1 MTRYSLRLRSVSR
14 FPRSYNSTLL
24 TEEVLREAVPAVT
37 GILITPFADGYDVA
51 VDLERRDHVHALND
65 LASTFHQLGYSAVQ
79 ATMIEFA
86 TSWLEGGTLGTIGGA
101 ALGTAT
107 KSVEGFLTLTLIGF
121 LTGMVAGGTNQYE
134 KARYQATPTTNGWHI
149 TSIEPPAAP
158 GVQPA
163 SAF

>member
-1 MTRYSLRLRSVSR
+1 MTRYSLHLRSVPR
-14 FPRSYNSTLL
+14 FPRSYSSTVL

-37 GILITPFADGYDVA
+37 GCSITPFADGYEVA
-51 VDLERRDHVHALND
+51 VDLETQDHVQALND
-65 LASTFHQLGYSAVQ
+65 LAWTFQQLGYSAVQ

-101 ALGTAT
+101 ALSTAT
-107 KSVEGFLTLTLIGF
+107 KSVEGFLAFTLIGF
-121 LTGMVAGGTNQYE
+121 LTGVIAGETNQYE
-134 KARYQATPTTNGWHI
+134 KARYRATPTTNGWRM
-149 TSIEPPAAP
+149 TSIEPPTAP